1 MTQPTLRTEN
11 LFKLTWPIFLQYATL
26 SCVWLVDFWFFS
38 HLSDAIAATVGQL
51 LPVVWLGTGV
61 IPVFAGTGV
70 AVASQYL
77 GARQFEKAVP
87 AYMMNLCLTT
97 AMGLGFGA
105 ALWFLAPDIGRWMGL
120 DATLGGIATT
130 YLTAMSAYFIFLGVL
145 VAYNAVLSSRGMTNW
160 LMYSA
165 FVVAALNLALASLF
179 VLGFHWGV
187 RGVVAAS
194 VTSTAAATLLSIA
207 MVHRGLGIRFHWRGA
222 FRQMLGVA
230 RPMLRIGISNAVE
243 PMSYSVQQIIL
254 STMIIALGVHSMAAN
269 AYAGR
274 AQMFQITFSFSLAL
288 GAQILMGH
296 WTGARRFDDV
306 DRLYWKIVRRA
317 TLVAFLYAST
327 VWVFSDRVLGLF
339 TADASIRQLGRTLV
353 VHRGVLRAGARGE
366 HHQRF
371 RPQDGRRCAIP
382 AYRRHNLHLG
392 HSAGGVLHQPGLG
405 ADARRL
411 LALFRGRRDHP
422 RGHQSLALAH
432 REMAEHGHRVAGT
445 PNSAGRGRF
454 HPNARL
460 GKRGAAHRFPTGCR
474 RSPS

>member
-1 MTQPTLRTEN
+1 MTQPTLRTES
-11 LFKLTWPIFLQYATL
+11 LFKLAWPIYLQYATL
-26 SCVWLVDFWFFS
+26 SCVWLVDFWFYS

-70 AVASQYL
+70 AVSSQYL
-77 GARQFEKAVP
+77 GARQHEKVVP

-105 ALWFLAPDIGRWMGL
+105 ALWCLAPDIGRWMGL

-160 LMYSA
+160 LMYSS
-165 FVVAALNLALASLF
+165 FLVAALNLALASLF

-187 RGVVAAS
+187 RAVVAAS
-194 VTSTAAATLLSIA
+194 VTSTAAATLLSVLL
-207 MVHRGLGIRFHWRGA
+207 VHFGLGVRFHWRGA

-296 WTGARRFDDV
+296 WTGARRFADV

-317 TLVAFLYAST
+317 MLVAFIYAGT
-327 VWVFSDRVLGLF
+327 VWLFSDQVLGFF
-339 TADASIRQLGRTLV
+339 TSDPSIRKLGGTLLFIAVFYEPARAVNIISGSSLKNVGDSQFPLVVGTTFIWGILPVVYWVNHVHGLTLV
-353 VHRGVLRAGARGE
+353 GFWLFFAADEIIRAGINLWRWRTGKWK
-366 HHQRF
+366 
-371 RPQDGRRCAIP
+371 GMGIP
-382 AYRRHNLHLG
+382 FAHLPEK
-392 HSAGGVLHQPGLG
+392 S
-405 ADARRL
+405 DARMV
-411 LALFRGRRDHP
+411 FP
-422 RGHQSLALAH
+422 K
-432 REMAEHGHRVAGT
+432 ETPVNVRV
-445 PNSAGRGRF
+445 
-454 HPNARL
+454 
-460 GKRGAAHRFPTGCR
+460 PTR
-474 RSPS
+474 

>member
-1 MTQPTLRTEN
+1 MTQPTLRTES
-11 LFKLTWPIFLQYATL
+11 LFKLAWPIYLQYATL

-77 GARQFEKAVP
+77 GARQFEKVVP

-105 ALWFLAPDIGRWMGL
+105 ALWFLAPDIGRWMGM

-130 YLTAMSAYFIFLGVL
+130 YLGAMSAYFIPLGVL

-179 VLGFHWGV
+179 VLGFRWGV

-194 VTSTAAATLLSIA
+194 VTSTSVATLLSMT
-207 MVHRGLGIRFHWRGA
+207 MVHRGLGVRFQWRGA

-230 RPMLRIGISNAVE
+230 RPMLRIGVSNAVE
-243 PMSYSVQQIIL
+243 PMSYSMQQIIL

-296 WTGARRFDDV
+296 WTGARRFADV

-317 TLVAFLYAST
+317 MLVALLYAGT
-327 VWVFSDRVLGLF
+327 VWLFSDKVLGFF
-339 TADASIRQLGRTLV
+339 TADASVRQLGRTLLFIAVFYEPARAVNIISGSALKTVGDARFPLV
-353 VHRGVLRAGARGE
+353 VGTAFIWGILPVVYLINRVWELTIVGFWVCFAADEIIRAG
-366 HHQRF
+366 
-371 RPQDGRRCAIP
+371 I
-382 AYRRHNLHLG
+382 N
-392 HSAGGVLHQPGLG
+392 
-405 ADARRL
+405 
-411 LALFRGRRDHP
+411 LFRWR
-422 RGHQSLALAH
+422 
-432 REMAEHGHRVAGT
+432 T
-445 PNSAGRGRF
+445 
-454 HPNARL
+454 
-460 GKRGAAHRFPTGCR
+460 GKWQAMGIVSPGDPAAPLESEPVTI
-474 RSPS
+474 SS